1 MTSPFDRL
9 PAGVVTIADDMR
21 IVAANQT
28 IGAICGRSPA
38 ELVGQSID
46 VLLTQPSRILFQ
58 THVYPAL
65 KAEGRVA
72 EVLLQLK
79 GARDT
84 MTPVLLNASRD
95 PDEAGVI
102 YNVVIVRFDAR
113 SRWEADLLAAT
124 LGLQSERA
132 ASQQRADELEARHEQ
147 SEKDRQYRDAFMGV
161 LSHELRTPITTIF
174 GMSHLLQQRHGT
186 LSSATLTQHLAD
198 IEAEADRL
206 HRLTEDMLVIARVEG
221 GRLQVSPDPI
231 AIAPLVERSV
241 TAHRSSAPEHQLEF
255 ERPGHLPLVGGED
268 LYVEQITR
276 NYLSN
281 ATKYSPPGSIVRT
294 VVTAEDG
301 GVAVRV
307 IDNGPGFGNEPPE
320 GLFELFY
327 RSPDAKHKASG
338 AGVGLFVCR
347 ELAQAMGGRVWA
359 AARPVGA
366 EFGFWL
372 PELSE

>member
-1 MTSPFDRL
+1 MTNSFDRL
-9 PAGVVTIADDMR
+9 PAGVITLADDMR
-21 IVAANQT
+21 ILGANEM
-28 IGAICGRSPA
+28 IGAITGTSPA
-38 ELVGQSID
+38 DLIGQSID

-72 EVLLQLK
+72 EVLLQLR
-79 GARDT
+79 GESDVA
-84 MTPVLLNASRD
+84 TPVLLNASRD
-95 PDEAGVI
+95 PDHSSVT

-124 LGLQSERA
+124 RGLQSERA
-132 ASQQRADELEARHEQ
+132 ASQQRAEELEARHEQ
-147 SEKDRQYRDAFMGV
+147 SERDRQYRDAFMGV

-174 GMSHLLQQRHGT
+174 GMSHLLQERHAS

-198 IEAEADRL
+198 IESEADRL
-206 HRLTEDMLVIARVEG
+206 HRLTEDMLIIARVEG
-221 GRLQVSPDPI
+221 GRFQVAPDPI

-241 TAHRSSAPEHQLEF
+241 NAQRVSAPEHEFEF
-255 ERPGHLPLVGGED
+255 ERPGQMPLVAGED

-281 ATKYSPPGSIVRT
+281 AAKYSPPGT
-294 VVTAEDG
+294 VVQTVVSAEEG

-307 IDNGPGFGNEPPE
+307 MDNGPGFGDESPE

-327 RSPDAKHKASG
+327 RSSVAKTKASG
-338 AGVGLFVCR
+338 AGIGLFVCR

-359 AARPVGA
+359 ASRPAGA

-372 PELSE
+372 PELTE

>member
-9 PAGVVTIADDMR
+9 PAGVITLSDDMR
-21 IVAANQT
+21 ILSANEAIVAMS
-28 IGAICGRSPA
+28 GASSA
-38 ELVGQSID
+38 DLVGKSID

-79 GARDT
+79 GDEE
-84 MTPVLLNASRD
+84 MVTPVLVNAARD
-95 PDEAGVI
+95 PDERNVV

-124 LGLQSERA
+124 RNLQSEHA
-132 ASQQRADELEARHEQ
+132 ASQQRTEELEAEREQ
-147 SEKDRQYRDAFMGV
+147 SERDRQHRDAFMGV

-174 GMSHLLQQRHGT
+174 GMSHLLQQRHGS
-186 LSSATLTQHLAD
+186 LSSATLAQHLAD

-206 HRLTEDMLVIARVEG
+206 HRLTEDMLVIARAEG
-221 GRLQVSPDPI
+221 GRLEITTDPI

-241 TAHRSSAPEHQLEF
+241 NAQRSSAPDHEFEF
-255 ERPGHLPLVGGED
+255 ERPSQLPLVGGED

-281 ATKYSPPGSIVRT
+281 ATKYSPPGSVIRAT
-294 VVTAEDG
+294 VSAEDG

-307 IDNGPGFGNEPPE
+307 TDNGPGFADDAPDE
-320 GLFELFY
+320 LFELFY
-327 RSPDAKHKASG
+327 RSEDAKHKASG
-338 AGVGLFVCR
+338 AGIGLFVCR
-347 ELAQAMGGRVWA
+347 ELTQAMGGRVWA
-359 AARPVGA
+359 ASLPVGA

>member
-1 MTSPFDRL
+1 VTSPFDRL
-9 PAGVVTIADDMR
+9 PAGVVILADDMR
-21 IVAANQT
+21 ILGANDA
-28 IGAICGRSPA
+28 IGAMTGSSPA
-38 ELVGQSID
+38 ALVGQSID
-46 VLLTQPSRILFQ
+46 ALLTQPSRIMFQ

-79 GARDT
+79 GAGDT
-84 MTPVLLNASRD
+84 AMPVLVNASRD
-95 PDEAGVI
+95 PDEAMV

-124 LGLQSERA
+124 RGLQSERA
-132 ASQQRADELEARHEQ
+132 AIQQRTEELEARHEQ
-147 SEKDRQYRDAFMGV
+147 SERERQHRDAFMGV

-174 GMSHLLQQRHGT
+174 GMSHLLHQRHAS
-186 LSSATLTQHLAD
+186 LSSATLAQHLAD

-206 HRLTEDMLVIARVEG
+206 HRLTEDMLVIARAEG
-221 GRLQVSPDPI
+221 GRLQIASDPI
-231 AIAPLVERSV
+231 AVAPLVERSV
-241 TAHRSSAPEHQLEF
+241 TAERLSAPDHEFEF
-255 ERPGHLPLVGGED
+255 ERPGQLPLVAGED

-281 ATKYSPPGSIVRT
+281 ATKYSPPGSVVRT
-294 VVTAEDG
+294 VVSAEDG

-307 IDNGPGFGNEPPE
+307 IDNGPGLGDETPE

-327 RSPDAKHKASG
+327 RSQDAKHRASG
-338 AGVGLFVCR
+338 AGIGLFVCR
-347 ELAQAMGGRVWA
+347 ELAQAMSGRVWA
-359 AARPVGA
+359 ASRAGGA

-372 PELSE
+372 PALVE